1 MIHITI
7 LNTCVLQAGFGEGLA
22 TRRSLWICVCEYRD
36 SDQTLESNLAYRFLT
51 GAKSR
56 FENRKNFFYRLKMAV
71 VLRI

>member
-7 LNTCVLQAGFGEGLA
+7 LNTCVLQAGLGRGWQREEVCGFV
-22 TRRSLWICVCEYRD
+22 CVSTVIAIKRLNRN
-36 SDQTLESNLAYRFLT
+36 SAHRFLT